1 MDGSVSEA
9 VHRLNGRCGSA
20 SIRHL
25 GRTGAHVRR
34 WSLIALLAV
43 SACDSP
49 VGGGPATD
57 ALAPAADAAPADAAP
72 ADAAA
77 LPEAP
82 ALAPTLNRLTQAQ
95 YRNTIRDLLGADVVQ
110 PPTLEPDAKADGL
123 VAVGA
128 ASSTISSR
136 GVEIYEQAA
145 LSLAEQVLATPE
157 RRARV
162 LPCEPSGPGD
172 AACMRQ
178 MVERFGR
185 RAWRRPLTADEV
197 ESVAAL
203 GLASANGDFLTGA
216 RYALARLLQSP
227 FFLYRV
233 EVGGGERLDA
243 YELATRLAFF
253 LWNAGPDDALLDA
266 AARGDLDT
274 PEGLDRE
281 VDRLLADPRA
291 REAVRNFFDEWLGL
305 DELSTLRK
313 DPNVFRHYASDLGQ
327 SAREETLRVAEHLV
341 FEEQADLR
349 ELLRTRTTFVDRRLA
364 AIYNVPATARGG
376 FGRVELPP
384 EGERRGLLGHVSFLA
399 GRAHPTSS
407 SATLRGIFVREALL
421 CEDMPPPPAN
431 LNTAI
436 PQPSPD
442 ARTLR
447 ERLQVHMLD
456 PNCAGCHKLS
466 DHIGLGLERFDGIG
480 RARETD
486 NDAPIDPAGELDGT
500 PFADA
505 SSLADVLADD
515 PRFPRCFARKMYS
528 YALGR
533 TPGRDELETVRAF
546 GERFDARGRRVLD
559 LVRDIATSEA
569 FRTVAEIA
577 E

>member
-1 MDGSVSEA
+1 MF
-9 VHRLNGRCGSA
+9 
-20 SIRHL
+20 
-25 GRTGAHVRR
+25 
-34 WSLIALLAV
+34 ALLVA
-43 SACDSP
+43 SACDSS
-49 VGGGPATD
+49 VNGGPGPD
-57 ALAPAADAAPADAAP
+57 AFVASPDAAPPDAASADAAP
-72 ADAAA
+72 

-95 YRNTIRDLLGADVVQ
+95 YRNTIRDLVGADVVQ
-110 PPTLEPDAKADGL
+110 PPTLEPDSKADGL

-145 LSLAEQVLATPE
+145 LSLAEQVLSTPE

-162 LPCEPSGPGD
+162 LPCAPRGPDD

-178 MVERFGR
+178 LVERFGR
-185 RAWRRPLTADEV
+185 RAWRRPLAADEV
-197 ESVAAL
+197 EAVVAL
-203 GLASANGDFLTGA
+203 GLASGGGDFLTGA

-227 FFLYRV
+227 HFLYRV
-233 EVGGGERLDA
+233 EIGDGQRLGP

-274 PEGLDRE
+274 PEGLGRE

-291 REAVRNFFDEWLGL
+291 REAVRNFFEEWLGL
-305 DELSTLRK
+305 DELAGLRK
-313 DPNVFRHYASDLGQ
+313 DPNIFRHYASDLGQ
-327 SAREETLRVAEHLV
+327 SAREETLRVAEDLV
-341 FEEQADLR
+341 FTQDADLR

-364 AIYNVPATARGG
+364 AIYNVPATVREG

-384 EGERRGLLGHVSFLA
+384 DGERRGFLGQVSFLA
-399 GRAHPTSS
+399 GQAHPTSS

-447 ERLQVHMLD
+447 ERLEVHMLD
-456 PNCAGCHKLS
+456 PNCASCHTVT

-486 NDAPIDPAGELDGT
+486 NGALIETAGELDGT

-505 SSLADVLADD
+505 ADLADVIADD
-515 PRFPRCFARKMYS
+515 PRFPRCFARKLYS

-533 TPGRDELETVRAF
+533 TAGREDAATVRAL
-546 GERFDARGRRVLD
+546 GDRFDARGRRVLG
-559 LVRDIATSEA
+559 LVRDIATSDA
-569 FRTVAEIA
+569 FRTVAEVA